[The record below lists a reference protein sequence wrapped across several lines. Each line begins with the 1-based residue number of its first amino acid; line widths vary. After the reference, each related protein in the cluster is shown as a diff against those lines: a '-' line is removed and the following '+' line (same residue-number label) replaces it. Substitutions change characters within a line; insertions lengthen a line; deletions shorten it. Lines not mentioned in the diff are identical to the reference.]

1 VYRLHGSSKH
11 HEDHAVNVY
20 PILVALRRHKAAV
33 ILIVLQIALTLA
45 IVANAF
51 FIIGHTIERMS
62 SQTGV
67 KEQGLIWVLQKLPAQ
82 SGGDDAAVIERLDA
96 LQRTDLETLRNLPD
110 VQDVAATTS
119 VPQLH
124 GDDAGDI
131 SLDADRQGKVVRA
144 AYYYGDEHLR
154 ATFGLHLIAGRDF
167 FASEIGHGH
176 GNPGSL
182 VVIVSKP
189 VADQLFPGGVALGQ
203 KVYQD
208 GKPATIVGIV
218 ERLQTPMSKDS
229 DSGWALNSAIE
240 PLRADVF
247 WAGYVA
253 RARAGRATEAIN
265 EIHKALF
272 ALNPMRHM
280 PEGGAGIHLLS
291 EQRARHFGGE
301 RGIALLMSVIC
312 VILLSV
318 TAAGIV
324 GLSSFW
330 VDQRTRQIGVR
341 RAIGARKIDILRYFH
356 MESLLIAGAGTLVGA
371 LFAFGLNKWLMTHYA
386 MMPLPLFY
394 VAIGVLAM
402 LLLGQAAVLVP
413 ARRASNVP
421 PVVAVRSA

>member
-1 VYRLHGSSKH
+1 
-11 HEDHAVNVY
+11 VNVY
-20 PILVALRRHKAAV
+20 PVLVALQRHKAAV

-51 FIIGHTIERMS
+51 FMIGHTIERMS
-62 SQTGV
+62 RPTGV
-67 KEQGLIWVLQKLPAQ
+67 DEDGLIRISQKFTAQ
-82 SGGDDAAVIERLDA
+82 SGGDDAAMIENIDA
-96 LQRTDLETLRNLPD
+96 LQRTDLETLRKLPD
-110 VQDVAATTS
+110 VQDVAASTS
-119 VPQLH
+119 IPQLQ

-131 SLDADRQGKVVRA
+131 FLDADRKGKLVRA

-167 FASEIGHGH
+167 VATEIQHGH
-176 GNPGSL
+176 GSPGSP

-189 VADQLFPGGVALGQ
+189 VADQLFPGGNALGQ

-218 ERLQTPMSKDS
+218 ERLQTPMKKDS
-229 DSGWALNSAIE
+229 NWAFNSVIE

-253 RARAGRATEAIN
+253 RVRPSRTAEAIR

-272 ALNPMRHM
+272 AENPMRRM
-280 PEGGAGIHLLS
+280 PEPSAGIHSLS
-291 EQRARHFGGE
+291 EMRARAFGQE

-324 GLSSFW
+324 GLTSLW
-330 VDQRTRQIGVR
+330 VGQRTRQIGVR
-341 RAIGARKIDILRYFH
+341 RAIGARKIDILRYFQI
-356 MESLLIAGAGTLVGA
+356 ENLLIAGGGAAVGT
-371 LFAFGLNKWLMTHYA
+371 LFAFGLSEWLMRHYE
-386 MMPLPLFY
+386 MMPLPPFY
-394 VAIGVLAM
+394 VAIGVVAM
-402 LLLGQAAVLVP
+402 LVLGQAAVLVP

-421 PVVAVRSA
+421 PFVAARSG